1 MKYHSICVDQARY
14 DTSIVSKYLYTTT
27 VKASKKFYNTTLPSD
42 IIFTKYDTYTSDE
55 QVEKLARK
63 FNIHYRACIGLLIYL
78 LSTRVD
84 FTFAVHKLAK
94 FPSNPGKSHFEGLVH
109 ILRYIM
115 YNKTLGLM
123 HYTDMNDS
131 PVSEC

>member
-1 MKYHSICVDQARY
+1 M
-14 DTSIVSKYLYTTT
+14 SKLRSWIENSTFTT
-27 VKASKKFYNTTLPSD
+27 
-42 IIFTKYDTYTSDE
+42 E
-55 QVEKLARK
+55 LA
-63 FNIHYRACIGLLIYL
+63 LVYL

-84 FTFAVHKLAK
+84 FSFSVHKLAR
-94 FPSNPGKSHFEGLVH
+94 FPSNLGKSHFEGLVH